1 MKLLDV
7 NVWLAAAWARH
18 RHHRLAKTWLDHQED
33 ELALC
38 RVTQMALL
46 RLMTN
51 PAVTGAD
58 ALSRRAAWERVEQLM
73 ADSRVCF
80 LTEPEGLVPL
90 WVAFS
95 KRDDHNHLLWTD
107 DYLAAFAQAAD
118 SELITIDE
126 PFRIRYPSVRVIV
139 LS

>member
-1 MKLLDV
+1 MNLLDV
-7 NVWLAAAWARH
+7 NVWLAGAWGRH
-18 RHHRLAKTWLDHQED
+18 RHHRMVKAWLDEQED
-33 ELALC
+33 ELAFC

-73 ADSRVCF
+73 TDSRVRF
-80 LTEPEGLVPL
+80 LTEPDGLVPL

-95 KRDDHNHLLWTD
+95 KRDDHHHLLWTD
-107 DYLAAFAQAAD
+107 DYLAAFAQAANA
-118 SELITIDE
+118 ELITIDE
-126 PFRIRYPSVRVIV
+126 PLRLRYPSVRVHRN
-139 LS
+139 L

>member
-7 NVWLAAAWARH
+7 NVWLAGSWGRH
-18 RHHRLAKTWLDHQED
+18 FHHRLVKAWLDQQED
-33 ELALC
+33 DLAFC

-51 PAVTGAD
+51 PAVMGRD
-58 ALSRRAAWERVEQLM
+58 ALTRRAAWDAVDQLM
-73 ADSRVCF
+73 ADSRVRF
-80 LTEPEGLVPL
+80 LLEPDGLVPL

-95 KRDDHNHLLWTD
+95 KRNDRDHLLWTD

-118 SELITIDE
+118 AELITIDE
-126 PFRIRYPSVRVIV
+126 PFRVRYPSVRVIV

>member
-7 NVWLAAAWARH
+7 NMWLAGTWARH
-18 RHHRLAKTWLDHQED
+18 RHHRLAKAWLDQQED
-33 ELALC
+33 ELAFC

-51 PAVTGAD
+51 PAVTGPD
-58 ALSRRAAWERVEQLM
+58 ALSRRGAWERVEQLM
-73 ADSRVCF
+73 ADSRVRF
-80 LTEPEGLVPL
+80 LTEPDGLVPL

-95 KRDDHNHLLWTD
+95 KRDDHHHLLWTD

-118 SELITIDE
+118 AELITIDE
-126 PFRIRYPSVRVIV
+126 PFRTRYPSLRVIV